1 MSDGEAASVAA
12 TGSASVAEDAAMA
25 EGLSKAGSAS
35 AAAGVAA
42 SGAASQKTYSTGEL
56 ARACGVT
63 VRTVQYY
70 DERGLL
76 PPAALTEGGRR
87 VYTDADAER
96 LRRILLLKSLGLKLA
111 TIRGVLGSDVS
122 AQVLLD
128 ILREQD
134 ERLGREVEERRS
146 ARAVIAAMVRSLEET
161 GRLPETIDADMESA
175 MAKEKWYKGELRG
188 TYLAMLVVGGLVD
201 VAETAV
207 SVWWVATGDWRPFA
221 VAMPVVAVVT
231 ALLVRLYRRRVAY
244 VCPHCHEVFL
254 PAVREW
260 FFARHTPTTR
270 RVTCTACGERDWCA
284 EVSSERLGG

>member
-1 MSDGEAASVAA
+1 MSDSKAETTGRGESEAAGRCES
-12 TGSASVAEDAAMA
+12 E
-25 EGLSKAGSAS
+25 
-35 AAAGVAA
+35 AAGRE
-42 SGAASQKTYSTGEL
+42 TYTTGEL

-76 PPAALTEGGRR
+76 PPSALTEGGRR

-111 TIRGVLGSDVS
+111 TIRGVLESDVS

-134 ERLGREVEERRS
+134 ERLRCEVEERRS
-146 ARAVIAAMVRSLEET
+146 ARAAISAMVRSLEDT
-161 GRLPETIDADMESA
+161 GRLPERIDPDMESA
-175 MAKEKWYKGELRG
+175 MVAEKWYRGELRG
-188 TYLAMLVVGGLVD
+188 TYLAMLGVGVVLD
-201 VAETAV
+201 AAEVAAI
-207 SVWWVATGDWRPFA
+207 VWWVTSGDWRPFA
-221 VAMPVVAVVT
+221 VVMPVVVVVT
-231 ALLVRLYRRRVAY
+231 ALIVRRYRRRVAY
-244 VCPHCHEVFL
+244 LCPHCHEVFV
-254 PAVREW
+254 PETREW
-260 FFARHTPTTR
+260 LFARHTFTTR